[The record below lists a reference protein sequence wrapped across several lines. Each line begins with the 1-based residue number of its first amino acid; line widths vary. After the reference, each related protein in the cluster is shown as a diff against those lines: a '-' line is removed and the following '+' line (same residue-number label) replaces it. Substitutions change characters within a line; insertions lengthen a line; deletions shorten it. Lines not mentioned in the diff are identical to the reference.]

1 MDRLHELSLIC
12 LILISPFGLAYA
24 AETPSPTLIGASVRI
39 GPEYDGSRS
48 SDIGLIPVLMYSKD
62 IWFSRTTEGILEAG
76 AKAILLDNMYYGIQ
90 AAYEEGRDSH
100 NSDFLQMHHVDSID
114 PSLSLGGF
122 LQYQNSIKTVPVDII
137 LRFRKDID
145 SARGYQVDLRL
156 TAGIY
161 RSKDKKL
168 NAEIFAQST
177 WADDKAIQSYYG
189 ISNDASFTTKISA
202 FHPSGGNLSNQF
214 GFWCSYNLSSHWML
228 TGNVERHQ
236 LEGDAK
242 NSPLTEV
249 SHNNYFS
256 FGAAYQF

>member
-1 MDRLHELSLIC
+1 MGMLPKLSFIC
-12 LILISPFGLAYA
+12 LLLISPIGLAFA
-24 AETPSPTLIGASVRI
+24 AETPSPALIGASVRI

-48 SDIGLIPVLMYSKD
+48 TDIGLIPVLMYSKD
-62 IWFSRTTEGILEAG
+62 LWFARTTEGILEAG
-76 AKAILLDNMYYGIQ
+76 AKAVLFGNLNYGIQ

-100 NSDFLQMHHVDSID
+100 NADFLQMHHVDSLD

-122 LQYQNSIKTVPVDII
+122 LQYQNIIKSVPVDI
-137 LRFRKDID
+137 LARYRKDID
-145 SARGYQVDLRL
+145 SSRGDQVDLRV

-177 WADDKAIQSYYG
+177 WANDKAIQSYYG
-189 ISNDASFTTKISA
+189 INNDEAFTTKLSE
-202 FHPSGGNLSNQF
+202 FHPSGGNLSNEF

-228 TGNVERHQ
+228 MGNVERHQ

-256 FGAAYQF
+256 FGAAYQY

>member
-1 MDRLHELSLIC
+1 MGLFPKFSFTFLL
-12 LILISPFGLAYA
+12 LISAIDLAFA

-48 SDIGLIPVLMYSKD
+48 TDIGLIPVLMYSKD
-62 IWFSRTTEGILEAG
+62 LWFARTSEGILEAG
-76 AKAILLDNMYYGIQ
+76 AKAILFDNMYYGIQ
-90 AAYEEGRDSH
+90 VAYEEGRDSH
-100 NSDFLQMHHVDSID
+100 NSDFLLMHHVDSLH

-122 LQYQNSIKTVPVDII
+122 LQYQNIIKTVPVDV
-137 LRFRKDID
+137 LARYRKDID
-145 SARGYQVDLRL
+145 SSRGDQVDLRV

-161 RSKDKKL
+161 RSKDKKF

-177 WADDKAIQSYYG
+177 WANDKAIQSYYG
-189 ISNDASFTTKISA
+189 INNDETFDTKLSA
-202 FHPSGGNLSNQF
+202 FHPSGGNLSSEF
-214 GFWCSYNLSSHWML
+214 GFWCSYNLSSNWML
-228 TGNVERHQ
+228 MGNVESHH

-256 FGAAYQF
+256 FGVAYQY